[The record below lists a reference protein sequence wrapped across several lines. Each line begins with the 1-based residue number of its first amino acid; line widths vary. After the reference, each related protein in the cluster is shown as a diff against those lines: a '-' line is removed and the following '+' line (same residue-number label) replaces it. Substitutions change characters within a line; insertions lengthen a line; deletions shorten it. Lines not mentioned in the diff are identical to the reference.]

1 MSCRYGKRSLQQ
13 LPTQPF
19 PKAPWP
25 HTPWKSRDHDAE
37 NEQKPRRLNSQLH
50 GLGFEGLTVGFRFSV
65 QAGVLKPSIPN
76 PVAEAFVVDEKESL
90 RQNGASQRGLNQ

>member
-1 MSCRYGKRSLQQ
+1 M
-13 LPTQPF
+13 
-19 PKAPWP
+19 
-25 HTPWKSRDHDAE
+25 
-37 NEQKPRRLNSQLH
+37 
-50 GLGFEGLTVGFRFSV
+50 TVGFRFSV